1 MEGLN
6 MKKLLLTL
14 AMGAMMTS
22 CMTTTYD
29 PYGYDSYGNVVYYDV
44 YDDYGYNYI
53 YDEAVIVEITNR
65 MVVQMRLSSWEA
77 QRLLDLNRR
86 YYYLFNRYPSYSWG
100 YYAHPLPGYARPG
113 YGGRGPGY
121 GAPPRGYRDPYMR
134 IENGRATMY
143 NVNTRRGSDN
153 RVMMTSKQ
161 MDKMADKYDKEI
173 RKLVGSDSYN
183 TFRTQTSNRSVTY
196 MANPGTSGYT
206 GGNGNAVVPN
216 NNTRQGVGTSTRTTT
231 TIPATSNDGGRV
243 RSSGTNTTP
252 STGTATQPST
262 SSSRMNQRTGNTNT
276 QGTVNSRTNSTGT
289 RQQTTTT
296 QRQQGTSTRQ
306 QTTTGSSSRTRTRT
320 NTTSTTPQV
329 NTRTNTTSS
338 STTTTPTTSRS
349 NNTNNNQNTNN
360 GGGARRR

>member
-1 MEGLN
+1 
-6 MKKLLLTL
+6 MKKLLLAL
-14 AMGAMMTS
+14 AVGVSMTS
-22 CMTTTYD
+22 CMTTSYD

-53 YDEAVIVEITNR
+53 YDEAVIIEITNR

-86 YYYLFNRYPSYSWG
+86 YFYLFHRYPAYSWG

-113 YGGRGPGY
+113 FGGRGPGY

-161 MDKMADKYDKEI
+161 MDKMADKYDKEV
-173 RKLVGSDSYN
+173 RKIVGNESYG

-196 MANPGTSGYT
+196 NAAPGTSGYT
-206 GGNGNAVVPN
+206 GGNGVAPN
-216 NNTRQGVGTSTRTTT
+216 TNTRQNTGTSTRNTTT
-231 TIPATSNDGGRV
+231 NPAVSNDGGRV
-243 RSSGTNTTP
+243 RSTTTTP
-252 STGTATQPST
+252 SVNGTATQPST
-262 SSSRMNQRTGNTNT
+262 SSSRMNQRTGNTN
-276 QGTVNSRTNSTGT
+276 QQSTVNSRTNGTSTQ
-289 RQQTTTT
+289 RQQTTTA
-296 QRQQGTSTRQ
+296 QPQQGTSSRS

-320 NTTSTTPQV
+320 NNSSTTPQV
-329 NTRTNTTSS
+329 NTRTNNTGS
-338 STTTTPTTSRS
+338 STTTTPTTTTTRS
-349 NNTNNNQNTNN
+349 NNGSSTNNSQNTNS